1 MKNGAR
7 SRTARVLGALAVTA
21 AMGFGGAQ
29 AFASPAAAAADE
41 SRACSSGQCTQECR
55 KIGYNVGVCE
65 SGTCVCY
72 FTS

>member
-1 MKNGAR
+1 MKRRMQRGVFA
-7 SRTARVLGALAVTA
+7 A
-21 AMGFGGAQ
+21 AMAAALGFGGAQ

-55 KIGYNVGVCE
+55 RIGYNVGVCE

-72 FTS
+72 FTAR

>member
-1 MKNGAR
+1 MKHRMQRGLFA
-7 SRTARVLGALAVTA
+7 A
-21 AMGFGGAQ
+21 AMAAALGFGGAQ
-29 AFASPAAAAADE
+29 AFASPAASADE
-41 SRACSSGQCTQECR
+41 ARACASGQCTQDCR